1 MDTTS
6 IPPSSK
12 WTAAL
17 AASSAALN
25 PLPSA
30 PEVDGWMGGGGNGCV
45 VDVADLPMGSSCM
58 LSVMVVLKSE
68 GKGKDPVESTA
79 VTHPRSKVNASSS
92 FPSQT
97 SIPFTSSFLFL
108 LSLSLIMDSDDN
120 NNDDRLKSIAN
131 LR

>member
-45 VDVADLPMGSSCM
+45 VDVADLPIGSSCM
-58 LSVMVVLKSE
+58 LSVMVVVGSE
-68 GKGKDPVESTA
+68 GKVKDAIYSRVNRSQPHSTR
-79 VTHPRSKVNASSS
+79 HPLFLLRL
-92 FPSQT
+92 
-97 SIPFTSSFLFL
+97 PFHSLASFLFL
-108 LSLSLIMDSDDN
+108 LFLSLIMDSDDN